1 MGRNHWNKL
10 RILGRQ
16 IYKHINLYDPQNTEP
31 IFEDRKA
38 LIKAITE
45 SHHDSCQRP
54 KGIPALLPK
63 YSGYANSS
71 HQNTYNSSSSKIH
84 DTTVGMTL
92 LYTIE
97 NASNGFNLYFLGYPP
112 ESNYVPPKD
121 LSSLAAYEGLL
132 ELTWN
137 YGTEKDSS
145 FAYHHGNSEPLGFGH
160 ICISVDNLESACT
173 RLDNYGVTWLER
185 QSIGKEGAYFITDP
199 DQYRIKVPPPLV
211 HKLHSNILLTILTLY
226 TTIFSASQ
234 MLTFDQQIVQ
244 NEALK
249 RSDNWYRHYGSPLVS
264 LSYIFQLFIC
274 VSMLSSCI

>member
-1 MGRNHWNKL
+1 M
-10 RILGRQ
+10 
-16 IYKHINLYDPQNTEP
+16 
-31 IFEDRKA
+31 FEDKKA
-38 LIKAITE
+38 LIKAIIE
-45 SHHDSCQRP
+45 SHHDSRQRP
-54 KGIPALLPK
+54 NRILALLPK

-112 ESNYVPPKD
+112 ESNYVLPKD
-121 LSSLAAYEGLL
+121 VSSIAAYEGLL

-173 RLDNYGVTWLER
+173 RLDNYGVMWLER
-185 QSIGKEGAYFITDP
+185 QSIGKVGAYFITDP

-211 HKLHSNILLTILTLY
+211 DKLHSNILLTILTLY
-226 TTIFSASQ
+226 TTISSASQ
-234 MLTFDQQIVQ
+234 MLTFHQQIVQ

-249 RSDNWYRHYGSPLVS
+249 RSDN
-264 LSYIFQLFIC
+264 
-274 VSMLSSCI
+274 